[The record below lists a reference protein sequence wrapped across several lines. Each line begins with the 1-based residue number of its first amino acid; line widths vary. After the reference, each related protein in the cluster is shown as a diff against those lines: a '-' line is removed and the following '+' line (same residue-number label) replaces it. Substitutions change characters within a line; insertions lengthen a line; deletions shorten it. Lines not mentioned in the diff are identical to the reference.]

1 MPFVKYEPS
10 PYYEPVTVHP
20 SADSV
25 ARNNGDPSLGWSRWL
40 QGGFSVRHVDGKH
53 RTMWEP
59 PHVAGLA
66 AGLVGDDDQSN
77 EVRNRLS

>member
-10 PYYEPVTVHP
+10 PFHEPVTVHA
-20 SADSV
+20 SVDSV